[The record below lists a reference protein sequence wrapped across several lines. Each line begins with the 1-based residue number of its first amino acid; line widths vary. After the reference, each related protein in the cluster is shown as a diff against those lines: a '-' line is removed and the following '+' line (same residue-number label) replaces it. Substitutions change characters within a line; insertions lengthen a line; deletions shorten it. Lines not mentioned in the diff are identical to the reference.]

1 MIGMY
6 WMAMATTALA
16 VVAVLG
22 LAVIGILGITTG
34 WVPPIGRKKVLRPKL
49 WGYGP
54 LTAVVG
60 MGAFLSLGPLSSRP
74 AAHFNLALVGMAV
87 FFLGS
92 FLQSLSQRPAR
103 TDSLNRPQGGT

>member
-16 VVAVLG
+16 VVAVMG

-34 WVPPIGRKKVLRPKL
+34 WVAPIGRKKVLRPKL
-49 WGYGP
+49 WGYGS
-54 LTAVVG
+54 LTAAAG

-74 AAHFNLALVGMAV
+74 AAHFNVALVGMAV
-87 FFLGS
+87 FFLGV

-103 TDSLNRPQGGT
+103 TDSLNQPL

>member
-6 WMAMATTALA
+6 WMAMATTAPA
-16 VVAVLG
+16 VVAVVG

-34 WVPPIGRKKVLRPKL
+34 WVTPIGRKKVLRPKL
-49 WGYGP
+49 WGYGSP
-54 LTAVVG
+54 TAAVG

-74 AAHFNLALVGMAV
+74 AAHFNVALVGTAV
-87 FFLGS
+87 LFLGV

-103 TDSLNRPQGGT
+103 TDTP